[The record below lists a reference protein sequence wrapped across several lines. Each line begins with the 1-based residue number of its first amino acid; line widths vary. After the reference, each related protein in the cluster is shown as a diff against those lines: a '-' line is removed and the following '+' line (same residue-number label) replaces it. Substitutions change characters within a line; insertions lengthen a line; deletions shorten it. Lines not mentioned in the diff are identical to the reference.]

1 MSILDSVKKLL
12 GAGGS
17 EEMNLE
23 SIASQVGLDSEQ
35 VEKILSALG
44 QFQGEDGD
52 TAESAANATGIP
64 IDKVQAVL
72 SQIGGEGA
80 LGNLSQMLG
89 GLGRNT

>member
-1 MSILDSVKKLL
+1 MGILDGIKNLL
-12 GAGGS
+12 GAGGG
-17 EEMNLE
+17 EGLNLE
-23 SIASQVGLDSEQ
+23 NIASQVGLNSEQ
-35 VEKILSALG
+35 VEQILSALG

-64 IDKVQAVL
+64 IDQVQAVL

-80 LGNLSQMLG
+80 LGNLSQILG

>member
-17 EEMNLE
+17 EGMDLE
-23 SIASQVGLDSEQ
+23 SIASQVGLNSEQ
-35 VEKILSALG
+35 VEQILSALG

-72 SQIGGEGA
+72 SQVGGEGA